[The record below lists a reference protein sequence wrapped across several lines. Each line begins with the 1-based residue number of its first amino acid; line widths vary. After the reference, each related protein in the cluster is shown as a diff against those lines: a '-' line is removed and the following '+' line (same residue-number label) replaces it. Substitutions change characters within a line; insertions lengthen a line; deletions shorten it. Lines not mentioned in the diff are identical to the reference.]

1 MLQELRIRDL
11 AVVEDVT
18 ITFSDGLNVMTGAT
32 GAGKSII
39 LTAVD
44 LLSGSRGNRALL
56 RKGAETLVVEGLFS
70 VLPGWSLRGETGMSE
85 DEATLSI
92 RREISNSGKSR
103 IWINGRTATN
113 NLARLLT
120 SSLLELHG
128 QRRRQEL
135 LNPSNH
141 LRYLDLAGDYYDLIE
156 NVELLSIKFR
166 KSWLRLRELN
176 EEAVKNREQEDYFR
190 FQLTELKALQL
201 EEGIDQKLE
210 SRIKKIENIQRFNT
224 SLEKSIQSLAEEDG
238 SVIDRLFSVE
248 KEMDYLG
255 RLDPGFQEISSKL
268 ADIRISLQEI
278 SRDLEKESAD
288 EELPGDPH
296 ELQQHLASIQRVERK
311 YGLDNNGLIQK
322 RDELERILA
331 SLKEGSSDTLSVRG
345 ELDEIKVLL
354 IPALEALSRSRKE
367 FASKLDDTVSAEL
380 NELGMEGAVFRTRVD
395 RREIKAFLNDFDEL
409 DLSTGGWDDVE
420 FIIRTNVGEDIHP
433 LADVASGGELSR
445 VTLVLKNLLVR
456 EKSIPT
462 LVFDEVDSGLGADL
476 GKVIAEKMKEL
487 STNFQIIC
495 ITHLPQVA
503 AAGEQHVL
511 ISKEVRNGRT
521 SSSAR
526 VLSRNERKIELSR
539 MLGGSAGLSEKLASE
554 LLNYGKSARSS
565 AG

>member
-18 ITFSDGLNVMTGAT
+18 ISFSDGLNVMTGAT

-44 LLSGSRGNRALL
+44 LLSGSRGNKALL
-56 RKGAETLVVEGLFS
+56 RKGAETLVVEGIFS
-70 VLPGWSLRGETGMSE
+70 VFPGWSLRAETGMSE
-85 DEATLSI
+85 DEELLSV
-92 RREISNSGKSR
+92 RREISSSGKSR
-103 IWINGRTATN
+103 IWINGRSATN

-141 LRYLDLAGDYYDLIE
+141 LKYLDLAGNYTDLME
-156 NVELLSIKFR
+156 KVETLSARFR
-166 KSWLRLRELN
+166 KSWKRLSELIK
-176 EEAVKNREQEDYFR
+176 EEDRNREQEDYFR
-190 FQLTELKALQL
+190 FQLTELEALQL
-201 EEGIDQKLE
+201 EDGLDQHLE
-210 SRIKKIENIQRFNT
+210 SKIRKIENIQRFNS
-224 SLEKSIQSLAEEDG
+224 SLEKSIQNLMEDDG

-255 RLDPGFQEISSKL
+255 RLDPGFQEISSRL

-288 EELPGDPH
+288 EDSPRDLH
-296 ELQQHLASIQRVERK
+296 ELQQLLASIQRAQRK
-311 YGLDNNGLIQK
+311 YGLDNAGLIQK
-322 RDELERILA
+322 REELEKVLT
-331 SLKEGSSDTLSVRG
+331 SLMEGSSDMMSIRV
-345 ELDEIKVLL
+345 ELDDIKALL
-354 IPALEALSRSRKE
+354 IPALEALSRSRNE
-367 FASKLDDTVSAEL
+367 FAAKLDKAVTAEL
-380 NELGMEGAVFRTRVD
+380 NELGMEGSVFRTRVD

-420 FIIRTNVGEDIHP
+420 FLIRTNVGEEIHP

-476 GKVIAEKMKEL
+476 GRVIAEKMKEL
-487 STNFQIIC
+487 SENFQIIC

-503 AAGEQHVL
+503 AAGKQHVL

-526 VLSRNERKIELSR
+526 VLSRDERKTELSR
-539 MLGGSAGLSEKLASE
+539 MLGGGSGLSKKLASE
-554 LLNYGKSARSS
+554 LLNDGTSARSS

>member
-1 MLQELRIRDL
+1 
-11 AVVEDVT
+11 VT
-18 ITFSDGLNVMTGAT
+18 ISFSDGLNVMTGAT

-44 LLSGSRGNRALL
+44 LLSGSRGNKALL
-56 RKGAETLVVEGLFS
+56 RKGAETLVVEGIFS
-70 VLPGWSLRGETGMSE
+70 VFPGWSLRAETGMSE
-85 DEATLSI
+85 DEELLSV
-92 RREISNSGKSR
+92 RREISSSGKSR
-103 IWINGRTATN
+103 IWINGRSATN

-141 LRYLDLAGDYYDLIE
+141 LKYLDLAGNYTDLME
-156 NVELLSIKFR
+156 KVETLSARFR
-166 KSWLRLRELN
+166 KSWKRLSELIK
-176 EEAVKNREQEDYFR
+176 EEDRNREQEDYFR
-190 FQLTELKALQL
+190 FQLTELEALQL
-201 EEGIDQKLE
+201 EDGLDQHLE
-210 SRIKKIENIQRFNT
+210 SKIRKIENIQRFNS
-224 SLEKSIQSLAEEDG
+224 SLEKSIQNLMEDDG

-255 RLDPGFQEISSKL
+255 RLDPGFQEISSRL

-288 EELPGDPH
+288 EDSPRDLH
-296 ELQQHLASIQRVERK
+296 ELQQLLASIQRAQRK
-311 YGLDNNGLIQK
+311 YGLDNAGLIQK
-322 RDELERILA
+322 REELEKVLT
-331 SLKEGSSDTLSVRG
+331 SLMEGSSDMMSIRV
-345 ELDEIKVLL
+345 ELDDIKALL
-354 IPALEALSRSRKE
+354 IPALEALSRSRNE
-367 FASKLDDTVSAEL
+367 FAAKLDKAVTAEL
-380 NELGMEGAVFRTRVD
+380 NELGMEGSVFRTRVD

-420 FIIRTNVGEDIHP
+420 FLIRTNVGEEIHP

-476 GKVIAEKMKEL
+476 GRVIAEKMKEL
-487 STNFQIIC
+487 SENFQIIC

-503 AAGEQHVL
+503 AAGKQHVL

-526 VLSRNERKIELSR
+526 VLSRDERKTELSR
-539 MLGGSAGLSEKLASE
+539 MLGGGSGLSKKLASE
-554 LLNYGKSARSS
+554 LLNDGTSARSS